1 MPGEGKY
8 IYMYISNHPETPQRG
23 REKIE
28 SHIAG
33 LFSALGMK

>member
-1 MPGEGKY
+1 MST
-8 IYMYISNHPETPQRG
+8 SNHPEMPQRR
-23 REKIE
+23 REKRE